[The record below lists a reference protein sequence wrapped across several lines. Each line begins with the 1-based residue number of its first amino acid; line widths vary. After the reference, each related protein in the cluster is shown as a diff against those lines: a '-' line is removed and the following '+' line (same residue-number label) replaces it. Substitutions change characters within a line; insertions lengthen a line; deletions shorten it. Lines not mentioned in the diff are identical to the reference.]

1 MEAND
6 NKLAVEFFE
15 AEIVRNK
22 RAARNHL
29 IGGVVIVAILLV
41 YFSLLM
47 GMLNQITNPK
57 ELSEFVH
64 NQAVR
69 MLPTAKK
76 ELSASLKAAAPDVVR
91 GLVNEV
97 LKTFPEM
104 REFAEKELKLI
115 SNEALD
121 TAQAQ
126 LDEVYAEVLKSAKAK
141 VIELDKAGESPNA
154 QHFLDELKAEINTQI
169 TAKITA
175 SPEESVFLKLEKTHQ
190 ELTRIQRKLARL
202 AAAKDPTHMENLERQ
217 LLQSWILLM
226 EDAVGDVDSADVGN
240 IKTNIPKAGAP
251 QAKKAAAPA
260 PAKPAAPAPAKP
272 APAKP
277 AAK

>member
-6 NKLAVEFFE
+6 HKLAAEFFE
-15 AEIVRNK
+15 AEIIRNK

-76 ELSASLKAAAPDVVR
+76 ELSSSLKAAAPDVVR

-104 REFAEKELKLI
+104 REFAEKELRQI

-141 VIELDKAGESPNA
+141 VIELDKAGEAPNA

-169 TAKITA
+169 TAKITS

-217 LLQSWILLM
+217 LLQSWILLI
-226 EDAVGDVDSADVGN
+226 EDAVGDVDSEDVGN
-240 IKTNIPKAGAP
+240 VKTNLPKAGTP
-251 QAKKAAAPA
+251 QAKKAAAPT
-260 PAKPAAPAPAKP
+260 PAKP